1 MGYALGAWL
10 CSSLAYVFVEYF
22 YPHKRLQAVVV
33 LMVIVNILLSIVH
46 SLPQNASVMNLL
58 WGEL

>member
-33 LMVIVNILLSIVH
+33 LMVIVNILLAIVH
-46 SLPQNASVMNLL
+46 SLPQMLL
-58 WGEL
+58 

>member
-33 LMVIVNILLSIVH
+33 LMVIVNILLAIVH
-46 SLPQNASVMNLL
+46 SLPQNTSVINLL
-58 WGEL
+58 WSEL

>member
-22 YPHKRLQAVVV
+22 YPHKRLQAVV
-33 LMVIVNILLSIVH
+33 IFNILLAIVH
-46 SLPQNASVMNLL
+46 SLPQNASVINLL

>member
-33 LMVIVNILLSIVH
+33 LMVIVNILLAAIYT
-46 SLPQNASVMNLL
+46 LPQNTSVVKLL

>member
-33 LMVIVNILLSIVH
+33 LMVIVNILLAAIYT
-46 SLPQNASVMNLL
+46 LLQNTSVVKLL

>member
-22 YPHKRLQAVVV
+22 YSAQAFTGGYC
-33 LMVIVNILLSIVH
+33 IDGYS
-46 SLPQNASVMNLL
+46 
-58 WGEL
+58 

>member
-33 LMVIVNILLSIVH
+33 LMVIVNILLAVVH
-46 SLPQNASVMNLL
+46 SLPQNASVINLL
-58 WGEL
+58 WGEF

>member
-22 YPHKRLQAVVV
+22 YPHKRLQAVVI
-33 LMVIVNILLSIVH
+33 LMVIVNILLTAIYT
-46 SLPQNASVMNLL
+46 LPQNTSIVKLL
-58 WGEL
+58 WDEL

>member
-33 LMVIVNILLSIVH
+33 LMVIVLIFYWRLYIVCRKMLL
-46 SLPQNASVMNLL
+46 
-58 WGEL
+58 

>member
-22 YPHKRLQAVVV
+22 YPHKRLQAVVI
-33 LMVIVNILLSIVH
+33 LMVIVNILLTAIYT
-46 SLPQNASVMNLL
+46 LPQNTSCHFC
-58 WGEL
+58 

>member
-22 YPHKRLQAVVV
+22 YPHKRLQAVVI
-33 LMVIVNILLSIVH
+33 LMVIVNILLAAIYT
-46 SLPQNASVMNLL
+46 LPQNTSIVKLL
-58 WGEL
+58 WDEL

>member
-22 YPHKRLQAVVV
+22 YPNKRLQAVIV
-33 LMVIVNILLSIVH
+33 LMIIVNILLAGVPSFPPKT
-46 SLPQNASVMNLL
+46 SLIASVV
-58 WGEL
+58 G